1 MHMKRKLLIILG
13 IVFVIVVALIVS
25 AVILSMEDDEA
36 DGYDQAAEG
45 LRVDFNADIMVY
57 GEDAGLRDTVTYRTI
72 DEVSEETLK
81 SGDEHT
87 YKAIILYDY
96 KGTMEISDEELLLI
110 KEYVEEK
117 AYDMFYIGK
126 NYLDDFKRL
135 GFTVGCPEGAYSLEY
150 LGSINE
156 GKKVQQ
162 NEYGNLYAS
171 HGLWTDKDDAEMKEG
186 SEEIQSFMIML
197 MYDYAREAAGIPY

>member
-1 MHMKRKLLIILG
+1 MKKKVLITIG
-13 IVFVIVVALIVS
+13 IVFIILIVAI
-25 AVILSMEDDEA
+25 AVILLLHEDDEA

-150 LGSINE
+150 LGSINA

-171 HGLWTDKDDAEMKEG
+171 HGLWNDKDEEKGYKER
-186 SEEIQSFMIML
+186 IQSRMIML

>member
-1 MHMKRKLLIILG
+1 MKRKLLIILG

-135 GFTVGCPEGAYSLEY
+135 GFTAGCPGDAYSLEY
-150 LGSINE
+150 LGSINA

-171 HGLWTDKDDAEMKEG
+171 HGLWTDEDEEEGYKER
-186 SEEIQSFMIML
+186 IQSRMIML